1 MSRHPLWMLIFTLCC
16 CLGVGLYWGPLNCW
30 YWEYPGPAS
39 LIVRGPGV
47 TRGAVLIFKLKVS
60 ILHWEV
66 FKFFHLIN
74 HSNMDCLWLDGG
86 WTFIPF
92 ITDRYFHSNLQDL
105 LAYYFFWQLFF
116 LTTFIAYAF
125 TDYWLPVWLVL
136 RVGKLRHWGRATW
149 TRGDLRHC
157 MWGGDLFIFVCRLK
171 IYIKKNKLF

>member
-16 CLGVGLYWGPLNCW
+16 CLGVGLYCGPRNCW

-47 TRGAVLIFKLKVS
+47 TRGAVLTFKLKVN

-66 FKFFHLIN
+66 K
-74 HSNMDCLWLDGG
+74 G
-86 WTFIPF
+86 IPF
-92 ITDRYFHSNLQDL
+92 ITDRYFHSTTRFTCL
-105 LAYYFFWQLFF
+105 LLF
-116 LTTFIAYAF
+116 LTTFIAYSF
-125 TDYWLPVWLVL
+125 TDNWLPVWLVL

-157 MWGGDLFIFVCRLK
+157 LWGGNLFIFVCRLK
-171 IYIKKNKLF
+171 IYIKKTSSLMFNV